1 MFRMGISDVIF
12 GFAHDLMLR
21 ANYGGIFLL
30 MAMESATLPIPSE
43 IVLPLAGYLVYTGEF
58 EFWTAVLVATLG
70 SMVGTMVD
78 YGIGYRFGRS
88 AILKYG
94 RFVRLSEKHLVS
106 SETWFARHGDSA
118 ALLAR
123 FVPLLRTVIAFP
135 AGIAKMRVGKFLP
148 FSSVGIL
155 IWDIALIYFG
165 YAAGQNANLIVS
177 SLESAFVF
185 VEVSVVIAIV
195 LTLIFVSKRHKKS

>member
-1 MFRMGISDVIF
+1 
-12 GFAHDLMLR
+12 
-21 ANYGGIFLL
+21 
-30 MAMESATLPIPSE
+30 
-43 IVLPLAGYLVYTGEF
+43 
-58 EFWTAVLVATLG
+58 
-70 SMVGTMVD
+70 MVD

-135 AGIAKMRVGKFLP
+135 AGIAKMRVGKFLA

>member
-1 MFRMGISDVIF
+1 MGISDVIF

-70 SMVGTMVD
+70 SIVGTMVD

-94 RFVRLSEKHLVS
+94 RFVRRSETHLVS
-106 SETWFARHGDSA
+106 SETWCARHGAWSPVLA
-118 ALLAR
+118 AVCPWL
-123 FVPLLRTVIAFP
+123 
-135 AGIAKMRVGKFLP
+135 
-148 FSSVGIL
+148 
-155 IWDIALIYFG
+155 
-165 YAAGQNANLIVS
+165 
-177 SLESAFVF
+177 
-185 VEVSVVIAIV
+185 
-195 LTLIFVSKRHKKS
+195 

>member
-1 MFRMGISDVIF
+1 MALTDTIFNFALGLISQT
-12 GFAHDLMLR
+12 G
-21 ANYGGIFLL
+21 YTGIFLL

-106 SETWFARHGDSA
+106 SETWFAR
-118 ALLAR
+118 
-123 FVPLLRTVIAFP
+123 
-135 AGIAKMRVGKFLP
+135 
-148 FSSVGIL
+148 
-155 IWDIALIYFG
+155 
-165 YAAGQNANLIVS
+165 
-177 SLESAFVF
+177 
-185 VEVSVVIAIV
+185 
-195 LTLIFVSKRHKKS
+195 

>member
-1 MFRMGISDVIF
+1 MGISDVIF

-177 SLESAFVF
+177 SFESAFVF

-195 LTLIFVSKRHKKS
+195 FTLFFVSKRHKKS

>member
-1 MFRMGISDVIF
+1 MGISDVIF